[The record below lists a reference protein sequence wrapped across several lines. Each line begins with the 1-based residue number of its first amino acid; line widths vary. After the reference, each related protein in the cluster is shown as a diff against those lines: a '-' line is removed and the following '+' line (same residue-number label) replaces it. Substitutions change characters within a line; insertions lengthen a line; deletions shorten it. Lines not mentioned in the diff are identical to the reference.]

1 MSDPIFG
8 MSITRQEEEIRPAIT
23 TDMSII
29 GLVFTAP
36 DADASIF
43 PVNTAVKF
51 YSDDAA
57 KLLAMGAAGTGY
69 DAVQLINEQL
79 DDFQVS
85 ATIVGVRVT
94 QGANTA
100 ATVANLRG
108 DINARTGMF
117 ALLDAGAELG
127 VVPRIIIVP
136 GYTSQPTNGIG
147 SVAITTAGTGYSVG
161 AAVTATGGAGS
172 GFAGVV
178 SSVNGAGGV
187 TGITITN
194 PGVGYTSAPT
204 LAVAAPGTGAAAT
217 ATVDANANGVLAS
230 LPTLLDRLLAVA
242 PVDGP
247 MTSEA
252 AARAW
257 RATINSERII
267 PAEMAVK
274 RMADDGSVYVAP
286 GAPAIAG
293 IGVRVDHQHEGRP
306 FHSWANQPVYGIVGP
321 ARPIDFSILDGSNE
335 GQSLL
340 SVGVGVVVR
349 GEGGDGAIADGGYI
363 YVGTDGA
370 GDDPLWQ
377 FYSHIRGRDYSHL
390 MFIKTLR
397 YFLGRRNLNRGTVED
412 VLNTMDAG
420 MRDIQATGDIL
431 GFKIGFAKDQNSPE
445 QLRLGRFK
453 VLFKSEEPPVLRHLG
468 ISSARYRPALDSLL
482 NDLLSNFDTT
492 A

>member
-8 MSITRQEEEIRPAIT
+8 LSITRQEEEIRPAVT

-36 DADASIF
+36 DADASVF
-43 PVNTAVKF
+43 PLNTPVKF

-57 KLLAMGAAGTGY
+57 KLLAMGEAGTGY
-69 DAVQLINEQL
+69 EAVQLVNEQL

-127 VVPRIIIVP
+127 TVPRIIIIP

-147 SVAITTAGTGYSVG
+147 SVAITTAGTGYAVG

-178 SSVNGAGGV
+178 SSVNGSGGI
-187 TGITITN
+187 TGVTITN
-194 PGVGYTSAPT
+194 VGVGYTSAPT
-204 LAVAAPGTGAAAT
+204 LAVAGGTGGAVT
-217 ATVDANANGVLAS
+217 ATVDANANGVVAS

-252 AARAW
+252 AARTW

-267 PAEMAVK
+267 PCEVAAK
-274 RMADDGSVYVAP
+274 RMGDDGAIFVTP

-293 IGVRVDHQHEGRP
+293 IGVRVDHQHSGRP
-306 FHSWANQPVYGIVGP
+306 FRSWANQPVYGIVGP

-335 GQSLL
+335 GQALL
-340 SVGVGVVVR
+340 GAGVGVLVR
-349 GEGGDGAIADGGYI
+349 GEGGDGAIADGGYVF
-363 YVGTDGA
+363 VGTDGA
-370 GDDPLWQ
+370 GDDPLWN
-377 FYSHIRGRDYSHL
+377 FYSQIRGRDYLHL
-390 MFIKTLR
+390 MLIKTLR
-397 YFLGRRNLNRGTVED
+397 YFLGRRNLNRGTIED
-412 VLNTMDAG
+412 VINTMDKIG
-420 MRDIQATGDIL
+420 RDIKADGDL
-431 GFKIGFAKDQNSPE
+431 LDLKVGFAKDQNSPE

-453 VLFKSEEPPVLRHLG
+453 VLFKAEEPPVLRHIG

-482 NDLLSNFDTT
+482 NDLLSNIDTT